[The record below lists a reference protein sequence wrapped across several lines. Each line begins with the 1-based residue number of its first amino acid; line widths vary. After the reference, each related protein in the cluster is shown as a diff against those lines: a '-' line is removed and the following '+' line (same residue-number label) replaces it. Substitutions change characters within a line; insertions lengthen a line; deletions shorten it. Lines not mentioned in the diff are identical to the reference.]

1 MGRNSLGCQPV
12 TRREEA
18 LPLYSVPMHPLSA
31 AFPLRFGRRVNEIK
45 AIWRRASHRGD
56 ARARHPSRHSDPSS
70 IDPLPRG
77 TQDIH
82 ACICVYVP
90 RLDRD
95 WTVISGNEA
104 MLRCKTW
111 RKEGRGEQRR
121 GVDWIFA
128 FVESR
133 SGIIAIVCRG
143 EMMRERFDFVI
154 LIVEEGKHCESDC
167 DFVKIFIRYIYIYW
181 EMLRNKLYH

>member
-111 RKEGRGEQRR
+111 RKEGGEGRERR
-121 GVDWIFA
+121 AEERRRLDI
-128 FVESR
+128 R
-133 SGIIAIVCRG
+133 VCR
-143 EMMRERFDFVI
+143 
-154 LIVEEGKHCESDC
+154 VEVRYNRDC
-167 DFVKIFIRYIYIYW
+167 
-181 EMLRNKLYH
+181 M

>member
-1 MGRNSLGCQPV
+1 MYMCVRA
-12 TRREEA
+12 EA
-18 LPLYSVPMHPLSA
+18 GS
-31 AFPLRFGRRVNEIK
+31 
-45 AIWRRASHRGD
+45 
-56 ARARHPSRHSDPSS
+56 
-70 IDPLPRG
+70 
-77 TQDIH
+77 
-82 ACICVYVP
+82 
-90 RLDRD
+90 RLDGY
-95 WTVISGNEA
+95 SGNEA

-154 LIVEEGKHCESDC
+154 LIIEEGA
-167 DFVKIFIRYIYIYW
+167 
-181 EMLRNKLYH
+181 L